1 MPRNIIH
8 AIDIGSENI
17 KAVCIEKRPDD
28 SALRILGAS
37 LIASAGM
44 RRGSV
49 IKSDQLVPK
58 IKEAASDLE
67 RISGIPLRHVFL
79 TFGSP
84 ALGFQKARG
93 RIAISRADGEI
104 ASHDLDRALKQA
116 RPTSQVL
123 ANREVLE
130 TFGLNYMVDSE
141 ISTKDAIG
149 IKGENL
155 EVEALFVT
163 ALRKPLGALIECVE
177 SAGLAVDDVIPA
189 PLASN
194 RSLLTL
200 KQREV
205 GAVTA
210 DIGAETLS
218 VAVIEENTPYSLAVF
233 PIGSEHITM
242 DIALG
247 FQVSLPEAEKIKCT
261 NALTDDSQQAKKK
274 FASIVEARLEDM
286 FELVEGHLKKVGRA
300 GLLPGGIVI
309 GGGGSRIPGIAEL
322 AKSILR
328 LPADTGKCLDLED
341 NHKLKDPIWAAA
353 IGVARLAFDE
363 ERFDRVN
370 LKKPSVISQK
380 VTSWLRSLIP

>member
-177 SAGLAVDDVIPA
+177 SAGLAVDDVITA

-200 KQREV
+200 KQRGV
-205 GAVTA
+205 G
-210 DIGAETLS
+210 
-218 VAVIEENTPYSLAVF
+218 AVIEENPPYSLAVF

-247 FQVSLPEAEKIKCT
+247 FQVSLPEAEKIKCSG
-261 NALTDDSQQAKKK
+261 ALPDDSQQAKKK

-286 FELVEGHLKKVGRA
+286 FELVEVHLKKVGRA
-300 GLLPGGIVI
+300 GLLPGGIVV

-328 LPADTGKCLDLED
+328 LPADAGKCLDLED
-341 NHKLKDPIWAAA
+341 NH
-353 IGVARLAFDE
+353 
-363 ERFDRVN
+363 
-370 LKKPSVISQK
+370 S
-380 VTSWLRSLIP
+380 

>member
-1 MPRNIIH
+1 M
-8 AIDIGSENI
+8 
-17 KAVCIEKRPDD
+17 
-28 SALRILGAS
+28 
-37 LIASAGM
+37 
-44 RRGSV
+44 
-49 IKSDQLVPK
+49 
-58 IKEAASDLE
+58 
-67 RISGIPLRHVFL
+67 
-79 TFGSP
+79 
-84 ALGFQKARG
+84 
-93 RIAISRADGEI
+93 
-104 ASHDLDRALKQA
+104 
-116 RPTSQVL
+116 
-123 ANREVLE
+123 
-130 TFGLNYMVDSE
+130 
-141 ISTKDAIG
+141 
-149 IKGENL
+149 
-155 EVEALFVT
+155 
-163 ALRKPLGALIECVE
+163 
-177 SAGLAVDDVIPA
+177 
-189 PLASN
+189 
-194 RSLLTL
+194 
-200 KQREV
+200 

-363 ERFDRVN
+363 ERFERVN